1 MEVEAHVYGFSIA
14 ANVLL
19 SFFPFFIVVV
29 SVFRTLG
36 WNAAENAVYFTLND
50 YFPGQMGEFIQRNLK
65 VAVARHG
72 AIQAV
77 SMFLLLFTANGIF
90 EPMEVAFNR
99 LWGVTKNRSFLKN
112 QLVSFGLIFACG
124 LLALLS
130 IMLTAANR
138 EILQSYKGPAAPL
151 AGWMS
156 LALLKT
162 AALPLVMLALF
173 LIYWLLPNC
182 RVPPSKVV
190 LASILVGLLLE
201 ALKHLNLALW
211 PWLRIKLEREYGPF
225 VYSAT
230 IVLWSF
236 LASMVVLAG
245 AELAARPAANPSPG
259 PPQISLRP
267 GRIIVP

>member
-1 MEVEAHVYGFSIA
+1 
-14 ANVLL
+14 
-19 SFFPFFIVVV
+19 
-29 SVFRTLG
+29 
-36 WNAAENAVYFTLND
+36 
-50 YFPGQMGEFIQRNLK
+50 
-65 VAVARHG
+65 
-72 AIQAV
+72 
-77 SMFLLLFTANGIF
+77 
-90 EPMEVAFNR
+90 
-99 LWGVTKNRSFLKN
+99 
-112 QLVSFGLIFACG
+112 
-124 LLALLS
+124 
-130 IMLTAANR
+130 
-138 EILQSYKGPAAPL
+138 
-151 AGWMS
+151 
-156 LALLKT
+156 
-162 AALPLVMLALF
+162 MLALF